1 MSQKAV
7 SPESMLFNVGAETGV
22 LGGLML
28 DNDRWDEI
36 APLLNSGDFYY
47 GQHQLLFREIERL
60 VSAGLP
66 IDLITLSESMERKG
80 LLERCGGF
88 AYLAEL
94 SKNTPSAANI
104 VAYAEI
110 VREYSRKRRL
120 VQLGH
125 ELHQLA
131 SVGDA
136 DILDQW
142 LSRQQR
148 SLSPAKVRQPEG
160 CRNASKV
167 RQVAWTAGS
176 QAEIFPA
183 MTVSNNEV
191 QFSEVGNG

>member
-1 MSQKAV
+1 MSQISV
-7 SPESMLFNVGAETGV
+7 SAESMLFNVGAETGV

-120 VQLGH
+120 VKLGH
-125 ELHQLA
+125 ELHQQA

-136 DILDQW
+136 DISGRPAPTTASMHRWYSKAILNRHW
-142 LSRQQR
+142 FRCLTCTKKLTSRCLLRPPACSALSR
-148 SLSPAKVRQPEG
+148 
-160 CRNASKV
+160 
-167 RQVAWTAGS
+167 
-176 QAEIFPA
+176 
-183 MTVSNNEV
+183 
-191 QFSEVGNG
+191 

>member
-1 MSQKAV
+1 MSQKPV
-7 SPESMLFNVGAETGV
+7 SAESMLFNVGAETGV

-136 DILDQW
+136 DIPG
-142 LSRQQR
+142 RTQR
-148 SLSPAKVRQPEG
+148 CMACLLAISA
-160 CRNASKV
+160 CRKG
-167 RQVAWTAGS
+167 RPG
-176 QAEIFPA
+176 
-183 MTVSNNEV
+183 
-191 QFSEVGNG
+191 